1 MWTLAQRL
9 GEFGIGCTGLT
20 IDWPTAVTR
29 ANRIVHGCADPKPEH
44 LTAHG
49 ARLVQGIARLRD
61 AHTVVVGDEA
71 LTGEQI
77 IVATGVDVAR
87 PLIEGLQHAIT
98 HVELLQ
104 VQQPPNRL
112 AIIGG
117 GLIAFE
123 FAYMFARL
131 GTRVDLFVRKRLL
144 AGVDADVRDAVIGHS
159 AGLGVTCHTGAH
171 VQSIAPDGSGH
182 RMVVA
187 DDEGALQQFDA
198 DVVLLA
204 AGQTP
209 AVADLGLEQAGV
221 EATNAGI
228 VTDAT
233 LRTSVA
239 TIWAVGDV
247 RAGATKLSQTASS
260 EGQLAARNAVLGR
273 RDEVDERVV
282 PYLIGLTPPVAAV
295 GLTEEEARDTGYEV
309 GTHKQSYKDVC
320 PAGKVVGE
328 PVGFFKVVF
337 DAKTGKILGAHAF
350 GAGSPELVQQ
360 VAFALRGN
368 LTLRDAGASL
378 FMFPGLCEVVW
389 YALRPHP
396 GDSL

>member
-1 MWTLAQRL
+1 VA
-9 GEFGIGCTGLT
+9 
-20 IDWPTAVTR
+20 R

-49 ARLVQGIARLRD
+49 ARLVQGSARLQD
-61 AHTVVVGDEA
+61 AHTVAVGDEVF
-71 LTGEQI
+71 TGEQI

-87 PLIEGLQHAIT
+87 PPIEGLQFAIT

-104 VQQPPNRL
+104 VQQPPKRL

-131 GTRVDLFVRKRLL
+131 GTTVDLFVRRRLL
-144 AGVDADVRDAVIGHS
+144 AGVDAEVRDAVIEHA

-171 VQSIAPDGSGH
+171 IQSLAPDGSGY
-182 RMVVA
+182 RMAVA
-187 DDEGALQQFDA
+187 DDEGALQHFDA
-198 DVVLLA
+198 DVILLA

-209 AVADLGLEQAGV
+209 AVADLGLEQVGV
-221 EATNAGI
+221 EVTSAGI
-228 VTDAT
+228 VTDAS

-239 TIWAVGDV
+239 TIWAIGDV
-247 RAGATKLSQTASS
+247 RAGATRLSQTASS
-260 EGQLAARNAVLGR
+260 EGQIAARNAVLGR
-273 RDEVDERVV
+273 RDEIDERVV
-282 PYLIGLTPPVAAV
+282 PYLVGLTPPVAAV
-295 GLTEEEARDTGYEV
+295 GLTEEEAREAGHQV
-309 GTHKQSYKDVC
+309 GTHSQAYKDVC
-320 PAGKVVGE
+320 PAGNVVGE
-328 PVGFFKVVF
+328 PIGFFKVVF
-337 DAKTGKILGAHAF
+337 DAKTGKLLGGHSF

-368 LTLRDAGASL
+368 LTLREAGATL
-378 FMFPGLCEVVW
+378 FTFPGLCEVVW

-396 GDSL
+396 GDPL